1 MENIHVSLRTTFKWW
16 TKPALFCTALYAVVR
31 GGVQASEKAVE
42 FVCKHGIRVEIVE

>member
-16 TKPALFCTALYAVVR
+16 CKPALFCIAFYAVVR
-31 GGVQASEKAVE
+31 GVEAHERAVE